1 MSRPKK
7 VVLEMSVLVALMG
20 VTFYLLLRD
29 RNITMVWASVMAAKK
44 GYILLAVASMLLYI
58 FCGGWC
64 IRVLL
69 HGLGQSMSIWRCFKY
84 SFVEFYFSALTPS
97 STGGQ
102 PMQLVY
108 MKQDGYSI
116 SDSSV
121 ILLAVTALYKLA
133 FLMLA
138 LIFFLINWP
147 MMAEKIFVMRYLFIL
162 GLVLNVALIFGLCC
176 LLFSKR
182 LVYFLSTTV
191 LRLLGK
197 LHLVKDAERH
207 VFSLARKSVQYRRCT
222 SFMKA
227 HPVIVFRT
235 FGVLVIQRLALLIIP
250 YLIYRSFGLRG
261 YGITQLLAVQ
271 LLLSMCVDMLPLP
284 GAVGISEKA
293 FLVLF
298 GPIFGNHLL
307 TSAVLLSRGISFYLM
322 VLLSGIVISGIQL
335 STMFK
340 KKKTQTPPNNLT
352 NSGGTPK

>member
-7 VVLEMSVLVALMG
+7 IVLEMSVLLALMG

-29 RNITMVWASVMAAKK
+29 RNITMVWASVLAAKK

-64 IRVLL
+64 LRVLF
-69 HGLGQSMSIWRCFKY
+69 HGLGQSMSIGKCFKY

-102 PMQLVY
+102 PVQLIY
-108 MKQDGYSI
+108 MRQDGYSI

-138 LIFFLINWP
+138 LIFILMHWP
-147 MMAEKIFVMRYLFIL
+147 MMAEKIYVMRFLFIL
-162 GLVLNVALIFGLCC
+162 GLILNVALILGLGC

-182 LVYFLSTTV
+182 LVFYLSTGV
-191 LRLLGK
+191 LK
-197 LHLVKDAERH
+197 LMGRMRLVKDPERH
-207 VFSLARKSVQYRRCT
+207 VFSLARKTIQYRHCT
-222 SFMKA
+222 NFMRT
-227 HPVIVFRT
+227 HPVVVLRT
-235 FGVLVIQRLALLIIP
+235 FGVLVLQRLALLIIP
-250 YLIYRSFGLRG
+250 YLVYCSFGLHG
-261 YGITQLLAVQ
+261 YGATQLLAVQ
-271 LLLSMCVDMLPLP
+271 LLLSMCVDMMPLP

-298 GPIFGNHLL
+298 GPIFGKHLL

-322 VLLSGIVISGIQL
+322 VLLSGIIISGVQL
-335 STMFK
+335 SSMLK
-340 KKKTQTPPNNLT
+340 KKKHAPANKLT
-352 NSGGTPK
+352 NSGGMPK